1 MAIELTYSCV
11 SDVMK
16 ADGWWLA
23 LMGYVLRGLIDSL
36 AGMMKAVGLKRCNEI
51 KVNLLT
57 RL

>member
-1 MAIELTYSCV
+1 MAIGSSLIHV

-36 AGMMKAVGLKRCNEI
+36 ADDESRWPEKMQ
-51 KVNLLT
+51 
-57 RL
+57 